1 MCYTKRDIYSTG
13 TRMKKKTKD
22 FFEKVLLEIFVDKY
36 NCIIC
41 DKELRDKSRYGLCPE
56 CLKEM
61 TFVKDRMCK
70 KCGRLQL
77 NEADYCLTCQ
87 NHLRYFD
94 FARSCVVY
102 DDKAK
107 EIARGLKFGHRKYFA
122 KYVSNFLI
130 DRYEECF
137 KDVNADFI
145 IPVPL
150 MKKRQEERGYNQAEA
165 ISKKLAEHY
174 DLEIRTDIIA
184 KIKQNSEQAKL
195 SGKERE
201 ENVQG
206 VYQVTKPQDVVD
218 KRILIVDDVMTT
230 GSTLSELA
238 KILIK
243 AKAKNVYALTFAS
256 TRYKITGE
264 SLEDDKV
271 EL

>member
-1 MCYTKRDIYSTG
+1 MENHIGGFVGCC
-13 TRMKKKTKD
+13 RMKKKIKE
-22 FFEKVLLEIFVDKY
+22 FFDKILLEVFVDKY
-36 NCIIC
+36 NCLIC
-41 DKELRDKSRYGLCPE
+41 DKELRKPSRYGLCE
-56 CLKEM
+56 DCLKDM
-61 TFVKDRMCK
+61 TFLESRICK

-87 NHLRYFD
+87 NHLRNFD

-107 EIARGLKFGHRKYFA
+107 EIVRGLKFGHRKYFA

-130 DRYEECF
+130 DRYAECF
-137 KDVNADFI
+137 DNKNIDFI

-150 MKKRQEERGYNQAEA
+150 MKKRVEERGYNQAEEIA
-165 ISKKLAEHY
+165 KKFADHYNLA
-174 DLEIRTDIIA
+174 IRTDIVE
-184 KIKQNSEQAKL
+184 KIKQNNEQAKL

-201 ENVQG
+201 ENVLG
-206 VYQVTKPQDVVD
+206 VYKVVKPKDVED
-218 KRILIVDDVMTT
+218 KTILLVDDVMTT

-243 AKAKNVYALTFAS
+243 AKAKNVYAITFAS
-256 TRYKITGE
+256 TKYKITGE